1 MRKTGLLLLLCL
13 GFVWG
18 NAQDENYYYEDAVY
32 KESIKTVLLY
42 RTGLQLSNPL
52 LGLNE
57 DQTLTLSF
65 DDLTSDVKD
74 YYYTIIH
81 CDAEWNESFMSQSMY
96 IDGFFENPITDY
108 DFSFNTSFRYVNY
121 QVELPNEQMR
131 FKLSG
136 NYVLVVFEDNDPEK
150 VVLSRRFRVFENQ
163 VTIQGTVHR
172 STFDAFKGTSQ
183 EIDFSVYHPTFTI
196 SNPLQDVKVV
206 LQQNNR
212 WDNAITNLK
221 PRFIRKGELDY
232 EYDQGNVFEGGNEFR
247 YFDIRTNSLNG
258 ENVESTEYFRPYY
271 HKTLM
276 VDQIRSNKKYS
287 SYEEMNGKYSVESQ
301 DREINDPNTECD
313 YAFVHFTL
321 PMETPL
327 VGGSVNVFGAL
338 TQWNINKGNEMTYNF
353 DTGKY
358 ELTLLL
364 KQGYYNYIY
373 AYVSKGGTK
382 VDYTNIEGSF
392 WETEND
398 YQIFVYYRDTAARY
412 DRLIGYRGL
421 NSIDNRN

>member
-1 MRKTGLLLLLCL
+1 MKKAGLLLLLCTMV
-13 GFVWG
+13 VWVNG
-18 NAQDENYYYEDAVY
+18 QNDNYYYENAVY

-57 DQTLTLSF
+57 DQTLTLCF
-65 DDLTSDVKD
+65 DDISTEVKD
-74 YYYTIIH
+74 YYYTVIH
-81 CDAEWNESFMSQSMY
+81 CDAGWNESFMSQSMY
-96 IDGFFENPITDY
+96 LDGFFENPVDDY
-108 DFSFNTSFRYVNY
+108 AYSFNTSFNYVNY
-121 QVELPNEQMR
+121 QLQLPNDQMR
-131 FKLSG
+131 FKVSG
-136 NYVLVVFEDNDPEK
+136 NYVVVVFEDNDPEK
-150 VVLSRRFRVFENQ
+150 VVLTRRFRIFENE
-163 VTIQGTVHR
+163 VSIDGTVHR

-183 EIDFSVYHPTFTI
+183 EIDFTVYHPTFTI
-196 SNPLQDVKVV
+196 SNPLQDIKIV

-221 PRFIRKGELDY
+221 PLFIRNGELNY

-258 ENVESTEYFRPYY
+258 ENVSSTEYFRPYY

-276 VDQIRSNKKYS
+276 VDQIRSNKTYY

-301 DREINDPNTECD
+301 DQEINDPHTECD
-313 YAFVHFTL
+313 YLFVHFSL
-321 PMETPL
+321 PMEMPL
-327 VGGSVNVFGAL
+327 VGGSVNVFGEL

-358 ELTLLL
+358 ELTMLL

-398 YQIFVYYRDTAARY
+398 YQIFVYYRDIAGRY
-412 DRLIGYRGL
+412 DRLIGYWVL

>member
-1 MRKTGLLLLLCL
+1 MRKTVLLLMLCL
-13 GFVWG
+13 MIVMA
-18 NAQDENYYYEDAVY
+18 NAQDDNYYYENAVY

-42 RTGLQLSNPL
+42 RTGFQLSNPL
-52 LGLNE
+52 VGLSE
-57 DQTLTLSF
+57 EQTLTLSF
-65 DDLTSDVKD
+65 DDITSDIKD
-74 YYYTIIH
+74 YSYTIIH
-81 CDAEWNESFMSQSMY
+81 CDAAWNESFLSQSMY
-96 IDGFFENPITDY
+96 IDGFFENPVTDY
-108 DFSFNTSFRYVNY
+108 AYSFNTSFNYVNY
-121 QVELPNEQMR
+121 QIEFPNDQMR

-150 VVLSRRFRVFENQ
+150 VVLTRRFQVYENK
-163 VTIQGTVHR
+163 VTIKGSVHR

-183 EIDFSVYHPTFTI
+183 EIDFTIYHPTFDI

-212 WDNAITNLK
+212 WDNAITGLK
-221 PRFIRKGELDY
+221 PRFIRSGELNY

-271 HKTLM
+271 HKTLK
-276 VDQIRSNKKYS
+276 VDQIRSNKKYF

-301 DREINDPNTECD
+301 DQEINDPHTECD
-313 YAFVHFTL
+313 YLFVHFTL
-321 PMETPL
+321 PMEMPL

-353 DTGKY
+353 DTGRY
-358 ELTLLL
+358 ELTMLL

-373 AYVSKGGTK
+373 AYVSKGGKK

-398 YQIFVYYRDTAARY
+398 YQILVYYRDTAGRY
-412 DRLIGYRGL
+412 DRLIGYRGF
-421 NSIDNRN
+421 NSIDDRY